1 MKRREYYETST
12 IYTYAFP
19 WQNLVM
25 SSNYPAGVT
34 NQTIDDYFGPDEPEM
49 DEEVITPRDIL
60 SRLIQEATGEGRRI
74 LQGALEYLWR
84 EHRLD
89 SNAEATVALD
99 RFLAGDRAASL
110 RLK

>member
-1 MKRREYYETST
+1 M
-12 IYTYAFP
+12 AG
-19 WQNLVM
+19 
-25 SSNYPAGVT
+25 NYPAGVT

-99 RFLAGDRAASL
+99 RFLAGDRAAQRGGAMIL
-110 RLK
+110 GEPLTPLVDMKEEYTHE